1 VRDYLI
7 GYRSNYQAGK
17 RVAMETAATRDTE
30 MIIIILRQRRGM
42 IGNKSAYC
50 PQNARLH
57 IKRLMMVEPGKEL
70 IKQPCDDGWCQTL
83 ETVGKFFA
91 ARISPGTRVV
101 HNKPT
106 NVGCRLAHLL
116 AVSRM
121 RLAVTALACSLG
133 NQDLLE

>member
-1 VRDYLI
+1 VVAELLGQKGADKGTDVVRDYLI

-17 RVAMETAATRDTE
+17 RVAMETAATRDTG
-30 MIIIILRQRRGM
+30 MIIIIPRQRREM

-83 ETVGKFFA
+83 ERLVNSSQRVFPL
-91 ARISPGTRVV
+91 AR
-101 HNKPT
+101 K
-106 NVGCRLAHLL
+106 
-116 AVSRM
+116 
-121 RLAVTALACSLG
+121 
-133 NQDLLE
+133 